1 METQNNIRDVLRDRY
16 ESVEEAHR
24 LADSNFMADL
34 NLDENFDDQYS
45 DGDYLPES
53 ELADTGRTFPHQG
66 PSSADHPP
74 TKLKF

>member
-1 METQNNIRDVLRDRY
+1 MNNIRDVLRDRY

-24 LADSNFMADL
+24 IADSNFMADL
-34 NLDENFDDQYS
+34 KLDESFDDYS

-53 ELADTGRTFPHQG
+53 ELADTGRTFSHQD